1 MGRRR
6 RVLFLEALQ
15 HQLVVCLVNRS
26 SNSHSSQTRH
36 SLAAS
41 SGHRPPPRITT
52 TPTTMACLDQH
63 NHSSRTPDRA
73 CLASRS
79 NSNSSKM
86 QARVSL
92 DSLSSNSNNKT
103 RAPVCSANP
112 SSSSSSSNNR
122 GNNRGNSNS
131 QTWATAYSVPRCSQH
146 LFSTTYRR
154 KAFSNSAKGFRSCAS
169 LLHNLLLALPI

>member
-52 TPTTMACLDQH
+52 ITTTIACLDQH

-112 SSSSSSSNNR
+112 SS
-122 GNNRGNSNS
+122 NNRGNSNS
-131 QTWATAYSVPRCSQH
+131 QTWATAYSAPRCSQH

>member
-52 TPTTMACLDQH
+52 ATTTTIACLDQH

-92 DSLSSNSNNKT
+92 DSLSSNSN
-103 RAPVCSANP
+103 
-112 SSSSSSSNNR
+112 SSSNNNR
-122 GNNRGNSNS
+122 GNNNS
-131 QTWATAYSVPRCSQH
+131 QTWATAYSAPRCSQH

-169 LLHNLLLALPI
+169 LLHNLLLALPT